1 MASSKRTIDHE
12 EIKRWAEERGARP
25 SKVKGTGKKGDPGLL
40 RINFPDYAEK
50 RLEDISWDE
59 FFDKFEE
66 NNLSLLY
73 QEEKSNGEVSNFSK
87 LIKRSA
93 KESKEASQNKGKS
106 TETSSKKRAKN
117 SIGSIMAEEIVWC
130 SPNSSLE
137 EAALIMAECDF
148 GELPVVDDDENIVGV
163 ITDRDITC
171 RSLGQGKNPQK
182 MKVEECM
189 TSPAVTIDED
199 SDIQDCLKLMEE
211 NQIRRVVVV
220 DSEGYCCGIVSQAD
234 IAEKISKNKAGEMV
248 QEISKPSDEASQV
261 SIQ

>member
-1 MASSKRTIDHE
+1 MASSKRTINHE
-12 EIKRWAEERGARP
+12 EIKRWADQRGARP
-25 SKVKGTGKKGDPGLL
+25 SKVKGTGKKDDPGLL
-40 RINFPDYAEK
+40 RLNFPDFAEK

-87 LIKRSA
+87 LIRRSG
-93 KESKEASQNKGKS
+93 KESKGKTS
-106 TETSSKKRAKN
+106 ATSSKQRAKN
-117 SIGSIMAEEIVWC
+117 SIGSIMAEDIVWC

-148 GELPVVDDDENIVGV
+148 GELPVVDDEDNIVGV

-189 TSPAVTIDED
+189 TSPALTIDED
-199 SDIQDCLKLMEE
+199 SDIKDCLKLMED

-220 DSEGYCCGIVSQAD
+220 DSEGYCCGMVSQAD
-234 IAEKISKNKAGEMV
+234 IAEKISKNQLGEIV
-248 QEISKPSDEASQV
+248 QKISKPSDEPSQV
-261 SIQ
+261 SMQ